1 MRQIALDTETTGIST
16 DEGHRIIEI
25 GCIEIENRRIT
36 GNEFHCYLNPER
48 EIDEGATRVHGLTLE
63 KLSNE
68 PLFKEV
74 AKDFLNFVTGAEL
87 IIHNAAF
94 DVGFLNKEISLL
106 EWDESS
112 IEEHALVMDTLKMA
126 REMHPGKKNSLDA
139 LCTRYE
145 IDRSMRQVHGALIDA
160 DLLAKVYLA
169 MTGGQDTLDLDQ
181 PVLSSQETQTKNKEN
196 KNISLKVQKA
206 SIDELS
212 EHEDF
217 FSMMKKMESAIGTIS
232 MRTKLYSYCKNGLFF
247 IIIFP

>member
-74 AKDFLNFVTGAEL
+74 AKEFLNFVSGAEL

-112 IEEHALVMDTLKMA
+112 IEDHSLVMDTLKMA

-169 MTGGQDTLDLDQ
+169 MTGGQDALDLDQ

-217 FSMMKKMESAIGTIS
+217 LSMMKK
-232 MRTKLYSYCKNGLFF
+232 NGECHWREYTED
-247 IIIFP
+247 

>member
-25 GCIEIENRRIT
+25 GCVEIENRRIT

-74 AKDFLNFVTGAEL
+74 AKDFLSFVSGAEL

-106 EWDESS
+106 EWDENS
-112 IEEHALVMDTLKMA
+112 IEDHALVMDTLKMA

-169 MTGGQDTLDLDQ
+169 MTGGQDALDLDQ
-181 PVLSSQETQTKNKEN
+181 PVLRSQETQTKNKEN
-196 KNISLKVQKA
+196 KNIFLKVQKA

-217 FSMMKKMESAIGTIS
+217 LSMMKK
-232 MRTKLYSYCKNGLFF
+232 NGECYWHEYTED
-247 IIIFP
+247 

>member
-63 KLSNE
+63 KLSDE

-74 AKDFLNFVTGAEL
+74 AKDFLNFVSGAEL

-106 EWDESS
+106 EWDENS
-112 IEEHALVMDTLKMA
+112 IEDHALVMDTLKMA

-169 MTGGQDTLDLDQ
+169 MTGGQDALDLDQ
-181 PVLSSQETQTKNKEN
+181 PVLGSQETQAKNKEN
-196 KNISLKVQKA
+196 KNISLIVQKA
-206 SIDELS
+206 NIDELS

-217 FSMMKKMESAIGTIS
+217 LSMMKK
-232 MRTKLYSYCKNGLFF
+232 NGECHWREYNED
-247 IIIFP
+247 

>member
-74 AKDFLNFVTGAEL
+74 AKEFLNFVSGAEL
-87 IIHNAAF
+87 IIHNATF

-106 EWDESS
+106 EWDENS
-112 IEEHALVMDTLKMA
+112 IEDHALVMDTLKMA

-169 MTGGQDTLDLDQ
+169 MTGGQDALDLDQ
-181 PVLSSQETQTKNKEN
+181 PILSSQETQTKNKEN

-217 FSMMKKMESAIGTIS
+217 LSMMKK
-232 MRTKLYSYCKNGLFF
+232 NGECHWHDFNRD
-247 IIIFP
+247 

>member
-74 AKDFLNFVTGAEL
+74 AKDFLNFVSGAEL

-94 DVGFLNKEISLL
+94 DVGFLDKEISLL

-112 IEEHALVMDTLKMA
+112 IEDHALVMDTLKMA
-126 REMHPGKKNSLDA
+126 REKHPGKKNSLDA

-169 MTGGQDTLDLDQ
+169 MTGGQDALDLDQ
-181 PVLSSQETQTKNKEN
+181 PVLSSQEAQTKNKEN

-217 FSMMKKMESAIGTIS
+217 LSMMKK
-232 MRTKLYSYCKNGLFF
+232 NGECHWHDYNED
-247 IIIFP
+247 

>member
-106 EWDESS
+106 EWDENS

-169 MTGGQDTLDLDQ
+169 MTGGQDALDLDQ

-217 FSMMKKMESAIGTIS
+217 LSMMKK
-232 MRTKLYSYCKNGLFF
+232 NGECHWHDFNED
-247 IIIFP
+247 

>member
-1 MRQIALDTETTGIST
+1 MRQIALDTETTGISK

-25 GCIEIENRRIT
+25 GCVEIENRRIT

-74 AKDFLNFVTGAEL
+74 VKDFLNFVSGAEL

-169 MTGGQDTLDLDQ
+169 MTGGQDALDLDQ

-217 FSMMKKMESAIGTIS
+217 LSMMKK
-232 MRTKLYSYCKNGLFF
+232 NGECHWHDFNED
-247 IIIFP
+247 

>member
-48 EIDEGATRVHGLTLE
+48 EIDEGATRVHGITLE

-74 AKDFLNFVTGAEL
+74 AKDFLNFVSGAEL

-106 EWDESS
+106 EWDENS
-112 IEEHALVMDTLKMA
+112 IEDHALVMDTLKMA

-169 MTGGQDTLDLDQ
+169 MTGGQDALDLDQ

-217 FSMMKKMESAIGTIS
+217 LSMMKK
-232 MRTKLYSYCKNGLFF
+232 NGECHWHDFNED
-247 IIIFP
+247 

>member
-74 AKDFLNFVTGAEL
+74 AKDFLNFVSGAEL

-106 EWDESS
+106 EWDENS
-112 IEEHALVMDTLKMA
+112 IEDHALVMDTLKMA

-169 MTGGQDTLDLDQ
+169 MTGGQDALDLDQ
-181 PVLSSQETQTKNKEN
+181 PVLISQERQTKNKEN

-217 FSMMKKMESAIGTIS
+217 LSMMKK
-232 MRTKLYSYCKNGLFF
+232 NGECHWHDFNEN
-247 IIIFP
+247 

>member
-74 AKDFLNFVTGAEL
+74 AKDFLSFVSGAEL

-106 EWDESS
+106 EWDENS
-112 IEEHALVMDTLKMA
+112 IEDHALVMDTLKMA

-169 MTGGQDTLDLDQ
+169 MTGGQDALDLDQ

-217 FSMMKKMESAIGTIS
+217 LSMMKK
-232 MRTKLYSYCKNGLFF
+232 NGECHWHDYNED
-247 IIIFP
+247 

>member
-74 AKDFLNFVTGAEL
+74 AKDFLSFVSGAEL

-106 EWDESS
+106 EWDENS
-112 IEEHALVMDTLKMA
+112 IEDHALVMDTLKMA

-169 MTGGQDTLDLDQ
+169 MTGGQDALDLDQ
-181 PVLSSQETQTKNKEN
+181 PVLRSQETQTKNKEN

-217 FSMMKKMESAIGTIS
+217 LSMMKK
-232 MRTKLYSYCKNGLFF
+232 NGECHWHDFNED
-247 IIIFP
+247 

>member
-74 AKDFLNFVTGAEL
+74 AKEFLNFVSGAEL

-106 EWDESS
+106 EWDENS
-112 IEEHALVMDTLKMA
+112 IEDHALVMDTLKMA

-169 MTGGQDTLDLDQ
+169 MTGGQDALDLDQ
-181 PVLSSQETQTKNKEN
+181 PILNSQEIQTKNKEN

-217 FSMMKKMESAIGTIS
+217 LSMMKK
-232 MRTKLYSYCKNGLFF
+232 NGECHWREYTED
-247 IIIFP
+247 

>member
-1 MRQIALDTETTGIST
+1 MRQIALDTETTGIDT

-48 EIDEGATRVHGLTLE
+48 EIDEGAMSIHGLTLE

-68 PLFKEV
+68 PLFKEI
-74 AKDFLNFVTGAEL
+74 AKDFLNFVSGAEL

-94 DVGFLNKEISLL
+94 DVGFIDKEISLL
-106 EWDESS
+106 EWDEKS
-112 IEEHALVMDTLKMA
+112 IEDHALVMDTLKMA

-139 LCTRYE
+139 LCNRYE

-169 MTGGQDTLDLDQ
+169 MTGGQDALDLDQ

-217 FSMMKKMESAIGTIS
+217 LSMMKK
-232 MRTKLYSYCKNGLFF
+232 NGECHWHDYNED
-247 IIIFP
+247 

>member
-217 FSMMKKMESAIGTIS
+217 LSMMKK
-232 MRTKLYSYCKNGLFF
+232 NGECHWHDFNED
-247 IIIFP
+247 

>member
-74 AKDFLNFVTGAEL
+74 AKDFLNFVSGAEL
-87 IIHNAAF
+87 IIHNATF
-94 DVGFLNKEISLL
+94 DVGFINKEISLL
-106 EWDESS
+106 EWDENL
-112 IEEHALVMDTLKMA
+112 IEDHALVMDTLKMA

-169 MTGGQDTLDLDQ
+169 MTGGQDALDLDQ

-217 FSMMKKMESAIGTIS
+217 LSMMKK
-232 MRTKLYSYCKNGLFF
+232 NGECHWHEYNED
-247 IIIFP
+247 

>member
-25 GCIEIENRRIT
+25 GCVEIENRRIT

-74 AKDFLNFVTGAEL
+74 AKDFLSFVSGAEL

-106 EWDESS
+106 EWDENS
-112 IEEHALVMDTLKMA
+112 IEDHALVMDTLKMA

-169 MTGGQDTLDLDQ
+169 MTGGQDALDLDQ
-181 PVLSSQETQTKNKEN
+181 PVLRSQETQTKNKEN

-217 FSMMKKMESAIGTIS
+217 LSMMKK
-232 MRTKLYSYCKNGLFF
+232 NGECHWHDFNED
-247 IIIFP
+247 

>member
-74 AKDFLNFVTGAEL
+74 AKDFLNFVSGAEL
-87 IIHNAAF
+87 IIHNATF
-94 DVGFLNKEISLL
+94 DVGFINKEISLL
-106 EWDESS
+106 EWDENL
-112 IEEHALVMDTLKMA
+112 IEDHALVMDTLKMA

-169 MTGGQDTLDLDQ
+169 MTGGQDALDLDQ
-181 PVLSSQETQTKNKEN
+181 PFLSSQETQTKNKEN

-217 FSMMKKMESAIGTIS
+217 LSMMKK
-232 MRTKLYSYCKNGLFF
+232 NGECYWHEYTED
-247 IIIFP
+247 

>member
-74 AKDFLNFVTGAEL
+74 AKEFLNFVSGAEL

-106 EWDESS
+106 EWDENS
-112 IEEHALVMDTLKMA
+112 IEDHALVMDTLKMA

-169 MTGGQDTLDLDQ
+169 MTGGQDALDLDQ
-181 PVLSSQETQTKNKEN
+181 PVLSRQETQTKNKEN

-217 FSMMKKMESAIGTIS
+217 LSMMKK
-232 MRTKLYSYCKNGLFF
+232 NGECHWREYTED
-247 IIIFP
+247 

>member
-25 GCIEIENRRIT
+25 GCIEIQNRRIT

-74 AKDFLNFVTGAEL
+74 AKEFLNFVSGAEL

-106 EWDESS
+106 EWDENS
-112 IEEHALVMDTLKMA
+112 IEDHALVMDTLKMA

-145 IDRSMRQVHGALIDA
+145 IDRSMRQVHGALVDA

-169 MTGGQDTLDLDQ
+169 MTGGQDALDLDQ
-181 PVLSSQETQTKNKEN
+181 PILNSQEIQTKNKEN

-217 FSMMKKMESAIGTIS
+217 LSMMKK
-232 MRTKLYSYCKNGLFF
+232 NGECHWREYTED
-247 IIIFP
+247 

>member
-74 AKDFLNFVTGAEL
+74 AKDFLNFVSGAEL

-112 IEEHALVMDTLKMA
+112 IEDHALVMDTLKMA

-160 DLLAKVYLA
+160 DLLAKVYLC
-169 MTGGQDTLDLDQ
+169 MTGGQDALDLDQ
-181 PVLSSQETQTKNKEN
+181 PVLSGQEVRTKNKEN

-212 EHEDF
+212 EHENF
-217 FSMMKKMESAIGTIS
+217 LSMMKK
-232 MRTKLYSYCKNGLFF
+232 NGECHWHDYNED
-247 IIIFP
+247 

>member
-169 MTGGQDTLDLDQ
+169 MTGGQDALDLDQ

-196 KNISLKVQKA
+196 KNIFLKVQKA

-217 FSMMKKMESAIGTIS
+217 LSMMKK
-232 MRTKLYSYCKNGLFF
+232 NGECHWHDFNED
-247 IIIFP
+247 